1 MRIVGLERRRARG
14 RSDEEHATTVDS
26 VMGSSTLAPSHIHA
40 PGQRVA
46 GDDALALF
54 RLMLGITAAP
64 HLGFTDSPL
73 RPADN
78 VGLYARVVRSEQ
90 TSKDNYRVFSAAINA
105 CYFLQII
112 VAAALTALG
121 AANADNKAIT
131 AFGAINTVIAGF
143 LSYLKGSGYPAR
155 FKHNAAEWKKVR
167 EYIEHRERDFS
178 LEGCTLDVYEVVD
191 TIREMYD
198 NTKHD
203 IEMNA
208 PEGYTPKVNTRT
220 EGVDV
225 AKAEAIAGKLRGL
238 EDTFKK
244 LRGHASASAVDLK
257 SDDVLA
263 KVRSLGE
270 TAQKLGSHVGVVP
283 GGVDLKAHADDVVG
297 KLRPGVDDAAQKLS
311 TQAAAVSEN
320 VEAKSADVMA
330 RLRSLEDTLDK
341 VKSSVE
347 KTVQGGQ
354 EAAHSAAHSAAQN
367 ITHAIQEKEK
377 GVAAE
382 LRSLGKAVSME
393 IDERRPKA
401 PREVSITLSNRDG
414 TMEAEASVK
423 K

>member
-105 CYFLQII
+105 CYFAQII
-112 VAAALTALG
+112 VAAGLTALG

-143 LSYLKGSGYPAR
+143 LSYLKGSGYPER

-178 LEGCTLDVYEVVD
+178 LEGCTLDVFEVVE

-203 IEMNA
+203 IQN
-208 PEGYTPKVNTRT
+208 YSSPKVNIRT

-244 LRGHASASAVDLK
+244 LRGHASAGAVDLK

-270 TAQKLGSHVGVVP
+270 TAQKLGSHVGVVT
-283 GGVDLKAHADDVVG
+283 GGVDVKAHADDVVG

-311 TQAAAVSEN
+311 TQAAAVSES

-341 VKSSVE
+341 VKNSVE

-354 EAAHSAAHSAAQN
+354 EAAHNAAHSAAQN

-377 GVAAE
+377 GAMAE